1 MIEWIK
7 EIVRKPS
14 PLMLAARE
22 LDDARRELLVAQTH
36 RDYADSAVKYNEARI
51 KRLEIIINEMSD
63 VPRVG

>member
-7 EIVRKPS
+7 EIIRKPS

-36 RDYADSAVKYNEARI
+36 RDYADSAVKYNESRI
-51 KRLEIIINEMSD
+51 RRLEHIINEMSD
-63 VPRVG
+63 VQRVG